1 MKKFFG
7 LLLAAVMT
15 FSLVACGAQNVPSD
29 NTSDDY
35 PSGPITCIVPY
46 AAGGGSDVLTRT
58 IMKYISLPNNVNM
71 VAVNVEGL
79 YWLPA
84 GREIGSGRLHYP
96 CAQPHGRG
104 GLHVE
109 RLHHRGPL

>member
-46 AAGGGSDVLTRT
+46 AAGGGSDVMGGFVTG
-58 IMKYISLPNNVNM
+58 ISTSSARASKSSFSFCRDDN
-71 VAVNVEGL
+71 
-79 YWLPA
+79 
-84 GREIGSGRLHYP
+84 SS
-96 CAQPHGRG
+96 
-104 GLHVE
+104 
-109 RLHHRGPL
+109 